1 VTKRIGAL
9 AGLATAAVALGV
21 GELVAAIFAPR
32 SAPLVVVGGVV
43 IDNVPPGGKDLAVQ
57 LFGTNDKF
65 ALQVGTIVL
74 LALFAAVVGVLGSR
88 RLWWGLAG
96 VGLFGVIGVASALTR
111 TGADWVWILPSVFAA
126 AAGAGALVLLLRLAP
141 SAPAETGR
149 AAISP
154 LVLESRRRRFL
165 TVAGATIVGA
175 GIIGYFARMSAQSNT
190 VSQAQREE
198 VLPTPSGGA
207 VEAPAGA
214 DVAGLTYVTSNDD
227 FYRIDTAIEA
237 PLVDPA
243 TWTLK
248 VHGMVANPFTISFN
262 DLLKMPMIERFVTLT
277 CVSNEV
283 GGDLIGNARWLGVP
297 VALLLDRAQPDPKA
311 DQVVSHSVDGF
322 TAGTPTAA
330 LLDGRDAIIAIA
342 MNGKPL
348 PVDHGFPARMV
359 VPGLYGY
366 VSATKWL
373 SELELTTF
381 AAYDAYWVP
390 RGWAQQAPIKTES
403 RIDRPG
409 DGSQLAPGT
418 VVIAGVAWAQHRGIQ
433 SVEVQVDN
441 GPWQQ
446 ATLGSVA
453 SVDTWVLWSL
463 PWSATSGQHQ
473 LKVRATDKTG
483 VTQTE
488 SVAPP
493 PPDGATGWHT
503 IHVSVS

>member
-1 VTKRIGAL
+1 VTKRIAAL
-9 AGLATAAVALGV
+9 AGLATAAVALGI
-21 GELVAAIFAPR
+21 GELVAAVVAPR

-43 IDNVPPGGKDLAVQ
+43 IDNVPPAGKDLAVQ

-65 ALQVGTIVL
+65 ALQIGTIIL

-88 RLWWGLAG
+88 RLWWGLVG
-96 VGLFGVIGVASALTR
+96 VGLFGVIGFVSALTR
-111 TGADWVWILPSVFAA
+111 AGADWVWALPSLFAA
-126 AAGAGALVLLLRLAP
+126 GAGAGALVLLLRLAP
-141 SAPAETGR
+141 VAETGAGR
-149 AAISP
+149 SAVSP
-154 LVLESRRRRFL
+154 LVFEARRRRFL
-165 TVAGATIVGA
+165 TISGGTIVGM
-175 GIIGYFARMSAQSNT
+175 GVLGFFARMSAQSNT
-190 VSQAQREE
+190 VSQAQRAE
-198 VLPTPSGGA
+198 VLPTPSGGPA
-207 VEAPAGA
+207 QVPAGA
-214 DVAGLTYVTSNDD
+214 DVAGLTYVTDNGD

-243 TWTLK
+243 SWTLK
-248 VHGMVANPFTISFN
+248 VSGMVANPFTISFS
-262 DLLKMPMIERFVTLT
+262 DLLRMPMIERYVTLS

-283 GGDLIGNARWLGVP
+283 GGHLIGNARWLGVP

-311 DQVVSHSVDGF
+311 DQVVSRSVDGF

-330 LLDGRDAIIAIA
+330 LLDGRDAMIAIA
-342 MNGKPL
+342 MNGEPL

-403 RIDRPG
+403 RIDRPA
-409 DGSQLAPGT
+409 DGAAIAPGT
-418 VVIAGVAWAQHRGIQ
+418 VVIAGVAWAPHRGIEA
-433 SVEVQVDN
+433 VEVQVDN
-441 GPWQQ
+441 GPWQK

-463 PWSATSGQHQ
+463 SWSATRGQHQ
-473 LKVRATDKTG
+473 LRVRATDGSG
-483 VTQTE
+483 VPQTE
-488 SVAPP
+488 NEAPP

-503 IHVSVS
+503 IHVSIN